1 MRKDL
6 VEIVCCPVHKT
17 PLALTVKQQDSHG
30 DILEG
35 TLRCSTCRFDYPI
48 EEGIPNLLP
57 PEYHV
62 DGVKATSKPAA
73 GGKKGPDAGKPGK
86 TAAKPA
92 PKQAAG
98 KAKGSK

>member
-17 PLALTVKQQDSHG
+17 PLKLTVAKKDDHG

-35 TLRCSTCRFDYPI
+35 SLRCAKCAFDYPI

-62 DGVKATSKPAA
+62 DGVKAKKAKAA
-73 GGKKGPDAGKPGK
+73 PGAAKGGKK
-86 TAAKPA
+86 
-92 PKQAAG
+92 
-98 KAKGSK
+98 

>member
-30 DILEG
+30 DIVEG
-35 TLRCSTCRFDYPI
+35 TLRCTTCRFDYPI

-62 DGVKATSKPAA
+62 DGVKEKV
-73 GGKKGPDAGKPGK
+73 
-86 TAAKPA
+86 AKPA
-92 PKQAAG
+92 PGKGKPAKQAPTSKPAG